1 MSSGSSK
8 SGSIALGAQQLSI
21 ALCATMV
28 MGVDP
33 VVVGDAALVYHGLC
47 FRYCD
52 PKSDTAPWVHK
63 TDDVWYC
70 CLCWQHWTTAH
81 AESDKHMKNIM
92 GYSEKPWKWRNGRNV
107 AAVGV
112 GHDPSCC
119 DCYFCDESFGSLTS
133 TTTGS
138 SMCSPPASASPDLDL
153 LPSAPPPPP
162 VECPCAPVPPPHWS
176 APVPPPHWSAP
187 VPPPPVEDPPVAK
200 DKGKSKGKD
209 KGGVDPEIAL
219 AEMSERISGLEDRV
233 LKAEEKLLRLVQS
246 TPVDP
251 GAQQSPSCAQGICT
265 IA

>member
-1 MSSGSSK
+1 M
-8 SGSIALGAQQLSI
+8 
-21 ALCATMV
+21 
-28 MGVDP
+28 
-33 VVVGDAALVYHGLC
+33 VYHGLC

-81 AESDKHMKNIM
+81 AESSKHMKNII
-92 GYSEKPWKWRNGRNV
+92 GYSEKPWKWQNGRNV

-251 GAQQSPSCAQGICT
+251 DAQQSPSCAQGICT